1 MENKPKKKPA
11 TPKRPSKKS
20 PARKIGYLFAIAF
33 MILFIYI
40 LRHLRQWGVDFLT
53 EDFEKLLFYIE
64 LSIKV
69 SIAAQ
74 VMFVIYDNSWFKH
87 IIQGLTNVFGA
98 LSLIM
103 TYVIYPFSFQNH
115 QVDKWVKIGLLVVFI
130 ITVITIIVEIFKGI
144 RLLIT
149 DPERE

>member
-11 TPKRPSKKS
+11 QPKRPSKKS

-33 MILFIYI
+33 MILCIYI

-53 EDFEKLLFYIE
+53 EDFDKLLFYIE

-69 SIAAQ
+69 SIASQ
-74 VMFVIYDNSWFKH
+74 VLFIFYDNSWFKH
-87 IIQGLTNVFGA
+87 LIRGITSIFSA
-98 LSLIM
+98 LSVIM

-115 QVDKWVKIGLLVVFI
+115 NVDKWVKIGLLVVFLL
-130 ITVITIIVEIFKGI
+130 TVISIIVEVIKGI

-149 DPERE
+149 DPEKE